1 MDPKTWREMIDASRK
16 LESAMGDG
24 EKREK
29 NELETVILQRRAV
42 RSVKKIFK
50 GERIKFNDFEF
61 QRPCPKDAIKP
72 NDLRKFLKKKIK
84 RNLLIGEY
92 LKKSFF

>member
-1 MDPKTWREMIDASRK
+1 MIDASRK

-24 EKREK
+24 EKKVEK
-29 NELETVILQRRAV
+29 NELETVVLQRRAV

-50 GERIKFNDFEF
+50 GERINFNDFEF
-61 QRPCPKDAIKP
+61 QRPCPRDALKP
-72 NDLRKFLKKKIK
+72 NDLRKFLGKKIK
-84 RNLLIGEY
+84 RNLSIGEY